1 MERLT
6 GLDASFLYMET
17 PQVQMHVGFACVFT
31 PGDMPGGYS
40 FHTISRRI
48 ARAAQEHYALRRR
61 LVHVPL
67 DLHHPLWV
75 DDPDF
80 DVIHHVRHVALP
92 APGGEE
98 ELGAMVGR
106 IYSTPL
112 DRSRP
117 LWEAWVI
124 EGLEGGRFCL
134 FMKFHHA
141 AVDGVAGSEL
151 VMHLLQQSPKP
162 GPEKP
167 VAPREPDRIPTDL
180 EMVSFALRSKLKAP
194 AQFANVLGQSVKF
207 VDTVIKRRRDP
218 EQDAGGTPLVAPRTP
233 WNGAVSARR
242 KLANARVPLETIK
255 DIKNAFG
262 TTVNDVVLAIAGSVL
277 RTYLLQRG
285 ALPSAPLTAVCPMSV
300 RQKEEH
306 GQANNKV
313 SAMFVC
319 LYTNIEDPVERLKEI
334 HKTTLG
340 AKAEH
345 NALGADTLQN
355 WAELAGPSVFA
366 SAVRFY
372 STRNLADRHRPIHN
386 LVISNVPGP
395 RFPLYL
401 EGAKLEA
408 IYPLG
413 PVMEGAGLNLTLM
426 SYLDAIDFSYLVD
439 AELVPDV
446 WDMARMTTGAL
457 DELLEA
463 ARAHRASQF
472 PPPAVVIPAPAP
484 VPVVPE
490 PAPAPLAAVDPAP
503 RAASP
508 EAAPM
513 PISTAAARA
522 KPAATMPVEPT
533 AEMPSEGAQRARK
546 KPAAKRK
553 AR

>member
-1 MERLT
+1 
-6 GLDASFLYMET
+6 MET
-17 PQVQMHVGFACVFT
+17 PQVQMHVAFACVFS

-40 FHTISRRI
+40 FHTISQRI

-134 FMKFHHA
+134 LMKFHHA
-141 AVDGVAGSEL
+141 SVDGVAGSEL
-151 VMHLLQQSPKP
+151 LMHLLQTSPAP
-162 GPEKP
+162 EPEKP
-167 VAPREPDRIPTDL
+167 VTPREPDRIPTDL

-194 AQFANVLGQSVKF
+194 AQFANVLTQSVKF
-207 VDTVIKRRRDP
+207 VDTVVKRRRDP

-277 RTYLLQRG
+277 RSYLMERG

-300 RQKEEH
+300 RQKEEQ

-334 HKTTLG
+334 HKTTKG

-355 WAELAGPSVFA
+355 WAELAGPSMFA

-372 STRNLADRHRPIHN
+372 STRNLANRHRPIHN

-401 EGAKLEA
+401 EGARLEA

-426 SYLDAIDFSYLVD
+426 SYLDAIDFSFLVD

-446 WDMARMTTGAL
+446 WDMAHMTSAAVA
-457 DELLEA
+457 ELLEA
-463 ARAHRASQF
+463 GRAHRASQF
-472 PPPAVVIPAPAP
+472 PPAAPAAEAAAQPSIPAAP
-484 VPVVPE
+484 TGAKSDKAAAKPKKKRTAKAASKA
-490 PAPAPLAAVDPAP
+490 APAAP
-503 RAASP
+503 P
-508 EAAPM
+508 EAAE
-513 PISTAAARA
+513 AA
-522 KPAATMPVEPT
+522 PP
-533 AEMPSEGAQRARK
+533 ARK
-546 KPAAKRK
+546 RRKPSAKRK
-553 AR
+553 AT

>member
-1 MERLT
+1 
-6 GLDASFLYMET
+6 
-17 PQVQMHVGFACVFT
+17 
-31 PGDMPGGYS
+31 
-40 FHTISRRI
+40 
-48 ARAAQEHYALRRR
+48 
-61 LVHVPL
+61 
-67 DLHHPLWV
+67 
-75 DDPDF
+75 
-80 DVIHHVRHVALP
+80 
-92 APGGEE
+92 
-98 ELGAMVGR
+98 MVGR

-124 EGLEGGRFCL
+124 EGLERGRFCL

-162 GPEKP
+162 GPDKP

-277 RTYLLQRG
+277 RTYLLERG

-457 DELLEA
+457 QELLEA

-472 PPPAVVIPAPAP
+472 PPPVAVIPAPPP
-484 VPVVPE
+484 VPSIPE
-490 PAPAPLAAVDPAP
+490 PPAPAKAAATRKPAEPKAEAPPSDEAP
-503 RAASP
+503 R
-508 EAAPM
+508 
-513 PISTAAARA
+513 T
-522 KPAATMPVEPT
+522 
-533 AEMPSEGAQRARK
+533 RK

>member
-1 MERLT
+1 
-6 GLDASFLYMET
+6 
-17 PQVQMHVGFACVFT
+17 
-31 PGDMPGGYS
+31 
-40 FHTISRRI
+40 
-48 ARAAQEHYALRRR
+48 
-61 LVHVPL
+61 
-67 DLHHPLWV
+67 
-75 DDPDF
+75 
-80 DVIHHVRHVALP
+80 
-92 APGGEE
+92 
-98 ELGAMVGR
+98 
-106 IYSTPL
+106 
-112 DRSRP
+112 
-117 LWEAWVI
+117 
-124 EGLEGGRFCL
+124 
-134 FMKFHHA
+134 MKFHHA

-151 VMHLLQQSPKP
+151 VMHLLQQSPLP
-162 GPEKP
+162 GPDKP

-242 KLANARVPLETIK
+242 NLANARVPLETIK

-277 RTYLLQRG
+277 RTYLIERG

-334 HKTTLG
+334 HKTTQG

-395 RFPLYL
+395 RFPLVPRGRQARGHL
-401 EGAKLEA
+401 PA
-408 IYPLG
+408 G
-413 PVMEGAGLNLTLM
+413 PGHGGRRAQP
-426 SYLDAIDFSYLVD
+426 DA
-439 AELVPDV
+439 
-446 WDMARMTTGAL
+446 
-457 DELLEA
+457 DELPRRHRLQLPGGRRAGARRVGDGAHDDRRA
-463 ARAHRASQF
+463 ARAAGGRTRASRV
-472 PPPAVVIPAPAP
+472 AVS
-484 VPVVPE
+484 
-490 PAPAPLAAVDPAP
+490 AAGGGHPC
-503 RAASP
+503 
-508 EAAPM
+508 
-513 PISTAAARA
+513 AAARTVHPGA
-522 KPAATMPVEPT
+522 ACTGEGCGHAEARRAQGRGPAE
-533 AEMPSEGAQRARK
+533 
-546 KPAAKRK
+546 
-553 AR
+553 